1 VIGQDHLSGRF
12 KLEKKQKE
20 KEREKEHISVRA
32 NAT

>member
-1 VIGQDHLSGRF
+1 LVRIICQGDSNW
-12 KLEKKQKE
+12 KKKQKE